1 MPANRLI
8 IFFLLCFIGFL
19 TPLSYVNA
27 VNTHKERQE
36 KFDKEKE
43 KKSPEEDPRKMDG
56 LSLAAHIAITTG
68 IASLFILPPLS
79 LLFFTLGFALG
90 MTAWS
95 QRRRRYINKRGQG
108 LALTA
113 VILGGTVVTLI
124 AISFVGFLLSPG

>member
-1 MPANRLI
+1 VQTNRLI
-8 IFFLLCFIGFL
+8 LCFLLSFIGFL

-27 VNTHKERQE
+27 VNSHKEKQE
-36 KFDKEKE
+36 RVEKE
-43 KKSPEEDPRKMDG
+43 KKSTAEDPRKLDG
-56 LSLAAHIAITTG
+56 LSLAAHIATTFG
-68 IASLFILPPLS
+68 IASLFVLPPLS

-90 MTAWS
+90 ITAWS

>member
-1 MPANRLI
+1 MHASRLI
-8 IFFLLCFIGFL
+8 IFFLFCFIGSVA
-19 TPLSYVNA
+19 PLSYVNA
-27 VNTHKERQE
+27 VNSHKDKEE
-36 KFDKEKE
+36 KVEKE
-43 KKSPEEDPRKMDG
+43 KKAAVEEPKKMDG

-90 MTAWS
+90 MTAWA
-95 QRRRRYINKRGQG
+95 QRRRRYINKRGRG

-124 AISFVGFLLSPG
+124 AISFVGFLLSGG